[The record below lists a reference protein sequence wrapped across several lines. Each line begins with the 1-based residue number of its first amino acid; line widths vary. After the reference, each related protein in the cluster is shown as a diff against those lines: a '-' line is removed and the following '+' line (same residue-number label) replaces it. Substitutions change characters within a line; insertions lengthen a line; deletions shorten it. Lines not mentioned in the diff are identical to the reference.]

1 MNYKVTTK
9 DGKGDKRTFTA
20 KIDDEFKDIIGTGL
34 TLTAPIA
41 VGPKKK
47 VDLNYKM
54 LGEDCVVQFDLNK
67 ENDRFD
73 CAEVIIFLAKELLK
87 NVMMQNEIK

>member
-9 DGKGDKRTFTA
+9 EGKGDTRTFTA
-20 KIDDEFKDIIGTGL
+20 KIEDEFKYKIASGL

-47 VDLNYKM
+47 VELHYKII
-54 LGEDCVVQFDLNK
+54 GEDCVVQFTLSK

-73 CAEVIIFLAKELLK
+73 SAEVIIFLAKELLK
-87 NVMMQNEIK
+87 NVMMNNEVK